1 MLYKTTIC
9 MLAGGIGAVIAQA
22 FGGWSDALTVLLIL
36 MGIDYLSGLIV
47 AGVFHRSPKSESGA
61 LESLAG
67 LKGLVRK
74 FFIVCIVV
82 VAHLIDRLLGTDY
95 LRDAAAIAFCLNEVI
110 SIIEN
115 AGLMGVPMPKVI
127 MMAIDALRQ
136 KAGEDGKAES
146 GQRAV
151 ERDADSRSLAEIPEP
166 APEVESDGW
175 PVDELDPSA
184 VPQDDMNESAGER
197 ADCPRYGRD
206 DEEERVVD
214 GKPVRYEDMRADCPR
229 YGQGDGG
236 AAE

>member
-110 SIIEN
+110 SIVEN

-136 KAGEDGKAES
+136 KAGEEAAES
-146 GQRAV
+146 GTRTVA
-151 ERDADSRSLAEIPEP
+151 RDALTKRVEEIAEP

-184 VPQDDMNESAGER
+184 VPQDDMDECAGER

-206 DEEERVVD
+206 D
-214 GKPVRYEDMRADCPR
+214 
-229 YGQGDGG
+229 GG